1 MHTTQITATGKAK
14 SEPIQHYTD
23 RSRNN
28 VNKNSIEMERQFLL
42 RTVETK
48 FDCYNQHIKSKA
60 VRGHVKGPW
69 ETKGTKGH
77 PQEPKIKDE

>member
-1 MHTTQITATGKAK
+1 MHRTQITATGKAK

-28 VNKNSIEMERQFLL
+28 VNQNSIEMERQFLL

-48 FDCYNQHIKSKA
+48 FDCYNQHIKSEA
-60 VRGHVKGPW
+60 VRGHVKEPW
-69 ETKGTKGH
+69 ETKGTIGAPTGAKN
-77 PQEPKIKDE
+77 KR